1 MKAKCPLCNFVT
13 EDAAASV
20 VTALLNIHALSHT
33 PNQTHTPNP
42 QQPKLERPRIG
53 LGVEEEQWNNFIKKM
68 GRFQNWLRDRRMS
81 RVWTAPAVLLR
92 RPQLHFV

>member
-53 LGVEEEQWNNFIKKM
+53 LGVEEEQWNNFIRKWDAFKI
-68 GRFQNWLRDRRMS
+68 GSAIEEYHGSGQ
-81 RVWTAPAVLLR
+81 LL
-92 RPQLHFV
+92 QCCSDDLSDIV